1 MAVQANKKERITNF
15 IYSFFAGIVILG
27 ALFKITH
34 ISIGPLNGNILL
46 TVGLVAEAIVFFY
59 AAVFDQPKGD
69 YEWEK
74 VYPELLEGQAAVNRS
89 AQVVAQAGNSLTQ
102 ELDKVLAEAKLDK
115 EVFESLRNSLDNFG
129 AAVSEINKTTVA
141 AAATQQYNDE
151 ISKAANNVGAL
162 NALYVQQI
170 ENSNKQVELNKQ
182 FIEEM
187 QKSSGHS
194 EKFLVEMQAL
204 SANINALNKVY
215 GGMLAAMKNNN

>member
-1 MAVQANKKERITNF
+1 MAVQASKKERITNF

-34 ISIGPLNGNILL
+34 ISIGPLNGNLLL

-59 AAVFDQPKGD
+59 AAIFDQPKGE

-74 VYPELLEGQAAVNRS
+74 AYPELLDGSPVAKKTAAV
-89 AQVVAQAGNSLTQ
+89 AAAGNSLTQ

-115 EVFESLRNSLDNFG
+115 AVFESLRNSLDNFG

-151 ISKAANNVGAL
+151 ISKAASNVGAL
-162 NALYVQQI
+162 NSLYVQQI
-170 ENSNKQVELNKQ
+170 ETSNKQVELNKQ

-194 EKFLVEMQAL
+194 EQFLAEMKSL
-204 SANINALNKVY
+204 SANINALNNVY

>member
-1 MAVQANKKERITNF
+1 MCL
-15 IYSFFAGIVILG
+15 FAGIVILG

-74 VYPELLEGQAAVNRS
+74 VYPELVNGEAAIRQS

-129 AAVSEINKTTVA
+129 SAVSEINKTTVA

-151 ISKAANNVGAL
+151 IAKAATNVGAL
-162 NALYVQQI
+162 NTLYAQT
-170 ENSNKQVELNKQ
+170 NELLQ
-182 FIEEM
+182 
-187 QKSSGHS
+187 
-194 EKFLVEMQAL
+194 
-204 SANINALNKVY
+204 
-215 GGMLAAMKNNN
+215 MK

>member
-1 MAVQANKKERITNF
+1 MAVQASKKERITNF

-46 TVGLVAEAIVFFY
+46 TVGLVAEALVFFY
-59 AAVFDQPKGD
+59 AAIFDQPQGQ

-74 VYPELLEGQAAVNRS
+74 AYPELLDGAPVAKKTAAV
-89 AQVVAQAGNSLTQ
+89 AAAGNSLTQ

-115 EVFESLRNSLDNFG
+115 QVFESLRASLDNFG
-129 AAVSEINKTTVA
+129 SAVSEINKTTTA

-151 ISKAANNVGAL
+151 ISKAAVNVNAL
-162 NALYVQQI
+162 NTLYAQQI

-194 EKFLVEMQAL
+194 EKFLTEMQAL

-215 GGMLAAMKNNN
+215 GGMLQAMKNNN

>member
-1 MAVQANKKERITNF
+1 MALQASKKERITNF

-34 ISIGPLNGNILL
+34 ISIGPLNGNVLL

-59 AAVFDQPKGD
+59 AAIFDQPKGE
-69 YEWEK
+69 YQWEK
-74 VYPELLEGQAAVNRS
+74 AYPELLDGAPVAKKTAAV
-89 AQVVAQAGNSLTQ
+89 AAAGNSLTQ
-102 ELDKVLAEAKLDK
+102 ELDKVLADAKLDK
-115 EVFESLRNSLDNFG
+115 EVFERLRASLDNFG
-129 AAVSEINKTTVA
+129 SAVTEINKTTNA
-141 AAATQQYNDE
+141 AASTQQYNDE
-151 ISKAANNVGAL
+151 IAKAATNVNAL
-162 NALYVQQI
+162 NALYSQQI

-194 EKFLVEMQAL
+194 EKFLTEMQAL

>member
-46 TVGLVAEAIVFFY
+46 TVGLVAEAVVFFY

-74 VYPELLEGQAAVNRS
+74 VYPELLNGEARIRQS
-89 AQVVAQAGNSLTQ
+89 AEVVAQAGNSLTQ

-129 AAVSEINKTTVA
+129 TAVGEINKTTA
-141 AAATQQYNDE
+141 AAASTQQYNDE
-151 ISKAANNVGAL
+151 IAKAVINVGTL
-162 NALYVQQI
+162 NSLYVQQI
-170 ENSNKQVELNKQ
+170 ENSSKQVELNRQ